1 MKLQPLTPDEL
12 GQLVEIAER
21 SIHQAVLG
29 RQWHPDP
36 IAYSA
41 RLRQPGAVFVT
52 LRQHH
57 RLRGCVG
64 TLTATEP
71 LVMAVADRAKAAA
84 FDDPRLPG
92 VRLGDLA
99 DLEVSV
105 SVLSAPEPMAVNGVD
120 ELVAAIRPGVDGV
133 VIEADRHHATFLPA
147 VWDDLPHPQEFVDA
161 LWRKAGMT
169 PGTWPDHAVASRY
182 TAQHS

>member
-84 FDDPRLPG
+84 FDDPRFPG

-99 DLEVSV
+99 DLE
-105 SVLSAPEPMAVNGVD
+105 VNGVD

-182 TAQHS
+182 TAQHT

>member
-1 MKLQPLTPDEL
+1 M
-12 GQLVEIAER
+12 
-21 SIHQAVLG
+21 
-29 RQWHPDP
+29 
-36 IAYSA
+36 
-41 RLRQPGAVFVT
+41 T

-84 FDDPRLPG
+84 FDDPRFPG

-105 SVLSAPEPMAVNGVD
+105 SVLSAPEPMAAAAGVAQVWHNAGVAR
-120 ELVAAIRPGVDGV
+120 LPLAGRGAGVAAGL
-133 VIEADRHHATFLPA
+133 A
-147 VWDDLPHPQEFVDA
+147 W
-161 LWRKAGMT
+161 AGQ
-169 PGTWPDHAVASRY
+169 VANY
-182 TAQHS
+182 A

>member
-1 MKLQPLTPDEL
+1 M
-12 GQLVEIAER
+12 
-21 SIHQAVLG
+21 
-29 RQWHPDP
+29 
-36 IAYSA
+36 
-41 RLRQPGAVFVT
+41 
-52 LRQHH
+52 
-57 RLRGCVG
+57 
-64 TLTATEP
+64 
-71 LVMAVADRAKAAA
+71 
-84 FDDPRLPG
+84 
-92 VRLGDLA
+92 
-99 DLEVSV
+99 
-105 SVLSAPEPMAVNGVD
+105 NGVD